1 MTGRLSKR
9 IGRAVAVLVVIA
21 AGLALRRFGYDLGM
35 PFSVVKYGGSIL
47 WGAMVFLLVGV
58 LSGSARAGL
67 VALIALAIAM
77 TVEFSRLYH
86 TPTLDTFRM
95 TTAGKLLL
103 GRVFSL
109 WNILA
114 YAAGIAGAAFIELRF
129 TRVRRSGV

>member
-9 IGRAVAVLVVIA
+9 IGRAIAVFFVIA
-21 AGLALRRFGYDLGM
+21 AGLALRRFGYDFGM

-58 LSGSARAGL
+58 LSGAARGWL
-67 VALIALAIAM
+67 VVLIALAIAM

-86 TPTLDTFRM
+86 TPTLDTFRL
-95 TTAGKLLL
+95 TAAGKLLL

-114 YAAGIAGAAFIELRF
+114 YAAGISGAALIELRF
-129 TRVRRSGV
+129 TRERQSGV

>member
-9 IGRAVAVLVVIA
+9 IGRGIAVLVVIA

-35 PFSVVKYGGSIL
+35 QFLVVKYGGSIL

-58 LSGSARAGL
+58 LSGSARGGL

-86 TPTLDTFRM
+86 TPTLDTFRL

-114 YAAGIAGAAFIELRF
+114 YAAGIAGAALIELRL
-129 TRVRRSGV
+129 TRERQSGV